1 MSAKTIRRTC
11 ILIPA
16 LETFGNAVHLNSPI
30 STLFL
35 SPTQTPSR
43 FTEKSFPLIGS
54 MTNWLSLPTTILQA
68 LNSRKV
74 GSSRARSIGFEVV
87 GFTAEDRYLMV
98 RWYGIETPDGQEGI
112 SGVEI
117 YRRVTYQEM

>member
-1 MSAKTIRRTC
+1 
-11 ILIPA
+11 
-16 LETFGNAVHLNSPI
+16 
-30 STLFL
+30 
-35 SPTQTPSR
+35 
-43 FTEKSFPLIGS
+43 LIGS
-54 MTNWLSLPTTILQA
+54 VTNWLSLPTTILQA

-87 GFTAEDRYLMV
+87 GFTAEDRYSIV

-117 YRRVTYQEM
+117 YRRITY